1 MNTIYFLVFYLI
13 LLLILIFGYKSQDK
27 KYINYI
33 LLFFI
38 FLISLSII
46 ITIVFLARGMSIC
59 QLTKMLV
66 CDKKNINQ
74 NNVKVI

>member
-1 MNTIYFLVFYLI
+1 MNTVYFLIFYLI

-38 FLISLSII
+38 FLISLAII
-46 ITIVFLARGMSIC
+46 LTIIFLSRGMSIC
-59 QLTKMLV
+59 QLTQMLV
-66 CDKKNINQ
+66 CEKKNINQ
-74 NNVKVI
+74 NNIKVI